1 MSSRK
6 SKRGQKLGSSRRN
19 KNRNQETEEKD
30 NDDGYQ
36 DPGKEEPES
45 ECQFLTVSENQSSN
59 ESSLLHPD
67 HPVVVCTS
75 PSSSVLE
82 FSPQPQSKEFNVVL
96 GQADITSKKRKMGS
110 TRKGNRN
117 FKFEEI
123 SEDEPEHRVQLTECT
138 SENEGN
144 SKNAE
149 YQNLEA
155 ALQSKHMDISSSEP
169 NQLHEAEFSQVLMHD
184 QSNLNCI
191 INDTLEVTEV
201 QSASLIYEHEHMTEF
216 SQDLKHDRSSLNVM
230 VKDTLEGSHAE
241 NIIQDE
247 VTGVQSASLIY
258 EHEHMTEDDK
268 MSTVIWENVN
278 SKASTEDE
286 KTVEHCLEHKDT
298 SLQLTEETIYKSEST
313 EVREDTDE
321 YKEVSAAWDRTDN
334 DSYEGLTETNLNQTM
349 VPYTNIISHLKMKDQ
364 ELGTSSE
371 QILSDEFQFQGDSEI
386 KCYREEKND
395 LSEARCWTGKSSA
408 DEKKGNAKNE
418 VDMHYNE
425 EKYRDTGTEGEVE
438 HDDMQSAN
446 SNQLLISKVSFTN
459 MLDSVTESELISA
472 KTLYGATESNKTCN
486 LQHNNPK
493 EFTTALEMQS
503 KEGDCSD
510 QMPEKVDEDRSEFSD
525 IETEVAGEE
534 NNDIKEEIK
543 VISTESFKTEDFKR
557 VDDEKDGMSTF
568 MNELEMASVI
578 TNIQDHAITGQASI
592 VIEDHGIESPDKI
605 STCPCLDSVEL
616 IHETQVKLDMPV
628 YNPIPDQKQNMYDEC
643 QVYPS
648 NAEQFE
654 STFPVV
660 YIQESIQ
667 VQDNSASENVS
678 FSRSKKNKI
687 DSFQRNLNGQNSG
700 GDQNAM
706 EETIQVQSLEES
718 TPVSE
723 DETLNFTAET
733 CYHQSPNMIEP
744 EAKKIDENVIKAEHL
759 VDTEVLKMQRRTE
772 VAESIIRNEE
782 TTCGGDKHNQP
793 ISLED
798 PRQNTYPDLK
808 LEQSKISE
816 CTEIVTD
823 RINTDHTVTFAE
835 PIDTAEVEQ
844 LLEEKILQATPTP
857 IPSSNSN
864 SRKMGSIHR
873 TLREKKNEKD
883 KEEDMYVEEKDT
895 AFTKRSTLLGPDTA
909 ASEEKDNDRKK
920 EINAG
925 HREKCTTEAEYT
937 QQYMYSEI
945 SSQTVLSY
953 QTTIKHSSSLTEHT
967 DFQKDDK
974 NSIENLESKNAEIQ
988 PQPQTRKKKKIGSTR
1003 RPSGRHQPPPEGEE
1017 GEWKELENAEEIEHQ
1032 LITQD
1037 AASSLINEPQNTM
1050 SEVTPN
1056 IHDST
1061 VTTEQIEII
1070 TTDVETGTGGIDA
1083 PPAILS
1089 IEVDQINTVVSHE
1102 VGTAGGIDAPPGIQV
1117 ISDMQMNTENIH
1129 TIVPDQDQ
1137 NITQEQLEN
1146 LTNWESEQDQPES
1159 TNPLLQ
1165 GQESQLSQ
1173 VEVIKENENTQEQK
1187 MDQDSTN
1194 AGVIKAHNND
1204 TKEEIKAGP
1213 TEHFTEEDITSA
1225 CSQQYVLCELTSQ
1238 TSDLGLAT
1246 IEYPSPA
1253 TEHLDFKEDEAN
1265 SIENVESR
1273 NAEIQPQTQTRKKK
1287 KIGSTR
1293 RPRGRHQ
1300 PPPEGEE
1307 GEWKELENAEEIE
1320 HQLITQDAT
1329 SNLINEPQNTM
1340 SEVTPN
1346 IHDSTVT
1353 TEQIEII
1360 TTDVETGTGGIDAQP
1375 SILSVV
1381 VDQINTVASHEVGN
1395 AEVLTDTIEQKEK
1408 SAVHEVKDSVVM
1420 HLDEQEM
1427 APVLTKIQ
1435 DDALIEHVSLT
1446 VRMHDNEIPDNEC
1459 ASRANVH
1466 STCENVDNSNAEIKT
1481 QSQPKTKK
1489 KIGSTRRPRGRHQ
1502 PPPEGEE
1509 GEWKELENAEEIEHQ
1524 LITQDATSNLIN
1536 EPQNTMS
1543 EVTPNIHDSTETTEQ
1558 IEMITTDV
1566 ETGTGGIDAPPAILS
1581 IEVDQ
1586 INTVV
1591 SHEVGTAGGIDA
1603 PPGIQ
1608 VISDMQMNT
1617 ENIHTSVPDQDQNI
1631 TQEQLENLTNWKSEQ
1646 DQPESTNP
1654 LLQGQESQLSQVEV
1668 IKENENTQE
1677 QKKDQ
1682 DSTNAGV
1689 IKAHNN
1695 DTKEEI
1701 KAGPTDHFTK
1711 EDITSA
1717 CSQQYVLCELT
1728 SQTSDLGLATIE
1740 YPSPATEHLDFTEDE
1755 ANSIENVESR
1765 NAEIQPQT
1773 QTRKK
1778 KKIGSTRRPRG
1789 RHQPPPEGEEGE
1801 WKELENAEEIEHQ
1814 LITQDAA
1821 SSLINEP
1828 QNTMSEVTP
1837 NIHDST
1843 VTTEQIEIITTDV
1856 ETGTGGIDAQPS
1868 ILSVEVDQI
1877 NTVASREV
1885 ANAEVLTDTIEQKEK
1900 SAVHEVKDSVVM
1912 HLNEQEMAPVVTK
1925 IQDDALIEHVS
1936 LTVRMHDN
1944 EILDNECASRANA
1957 HSTCENV
1964 DNSNAEIETQSQT
1977 KTKKK
1982 IGSTRRPRGRH
1993 QPPPEGEEG
2002 EWKDLENA
2010 EEIEHQLITQVAA
2023 SSLINEPQNTMSEV
2037 TPNIHDSTVTTEQIE
2052 IITTDV
2058 ETGTGG
2064 IDAPPAILSIEVD
2077 QINTVVSHEVAT
2089 AGGID
2094 APPGIQVISDMQMNT
2109 ENIRTIVPDQDQNI
2123 TQEQLENLTNWES
2136 EQDQPESTN
2145 PLLQGQES
2153 QLSQVEVIKENEN
2166 TQEQKMDQDSTNAGV
2181 IKAHNNDTKEEI
2193 KAGPTEHFTEED
2205 ITSACSQQYVLC
2217 ELTSQTS
2224 DLGLATIEYPSPAT
2238 EHLDFK
2244 EDEANSIENVKSRNA
2259 EIQPQTQTRKK
2270 KKIGST
2276 RRPRGRH
2283 QPPPEGEEGEW
2294 KELENAEEIEHQ
2306 LITQDATSNL
2316 INEPQNTMS
2325 EVTPNIHDSTVTTEQ
2340 IEIISTDVE
2349 TGTGGIDA
2357 QPSILS
2363 VEVDQINTVASHEV
2377 GNAEVL
2383 TDTIEQKEKSAV
2395 HEVKD
2400 SVVMHL
2406 DEQEMAPV
2414 VTKIQDDALIEHVS
2428 LTVRM
2433 HDNEIPDNE
2442 CTSRANV
2449 HSTCE
2454 NVDNNNAEI
2463 ETQSQP
2469 KTKKKIGSTRRPR
2482 GRHQPPPEGEEG
2494 EWKDLENAE
2503 EIEHQLIT
2511 QVAASS
2517 LINEPQNTMSEVTP
2531 NIHDSTE
2538 TTEQIEMITTDVET
2552 GTGGIDAPPAILSI
2566 EVDQI
2571 NTVVSHE
2578 VGTAGGIDAPPGIQV
2593 ISDMQMNTE
2602 NIHTSVPDQD
2612 QNITQEQLENLTN
2625 WESEQDQPENTNPLL
2640 QGQESQLFQV
2650 EVIKENEN
2658 TQEQKMDQDSTNAG
2672 VIKAHNND
2680 TKEEIKAGP
2689 TEHFT
2694 EEDIT
2699 SACSQQYVLC
2709 ELTSQTSDLGLA
2721 TIEYPSPATEHPDF
2735 KEDEA
2740 NSIKNVE
2747 SRNAEIQP
2755 QTQTRKKKKIGSTRR
2770 PRGRHQPPPEGEE
2783 GEWKELENAEEIE
2796 HQLITQDAASSLIN
2810 EPQNTMS
2817 EVTPNIHDSTV
2828 TTEQIEIISTDVE
2841 TGTGGIDAQ
2850 PSILSVEVDQINT
2863 VASHE
2868 VGNAEVLTDTIEQKE
2883 KSAVHE
2889 VKDSVVMHL
2898 DEQEM
2903 APVLTKI
2910 QDDVLIEHVS
2920 LTVRMHDNEIL
2931 DNECASRANVHST
2944 CENVDNSN
2952 AEIETQS
2959 QPKTKK
2965 KIGSTRRPR
2974 GRHQPPP
2981 EGEEGEWKD
2990 LENAEEIEHQ
3000 LITQVAASSLIN
3012 EPQNTMSE
3020 VTPNIHDSTETT
3032 EQIEMITTDVET
3044 GTGGID
3050 APPAILSIE
3059 VDQINTVVS
3068 HEVGTAGGI
3077 DAPPGT
3083 QVISD
3088 MQMNTENI
3096 HTIVPDQDQNITQ
3109 EQLENLTNWESEQD
3123 QPESTNPLLQ
3133 GQESQL
3139 FQVEVIKE
3147 NENTQEQK
3155 MDQDSTNAGVIEA
3168 HNNDTKEEIIA
3179 GPTEHFT
3186 EEDITSACSQQYVL
3200 CELTSQTSDLGLA
3213 TIEYPSP
3220 ATEHPDFK
3228 EDEANSIENVESRNA
3243 EIQPQTQT
3251 RKKKKIG
3258 STRRPRGRHQPPPE
3272 GDEGEWKELENAE
3285 EIEHQLITQDA
3296 ASSLINEP
3304 QNTMSEVTPNIHDST
3319 VTTEQIEIITTDV
3332 ETGTGGIDAPPSILS
3347 VEVDQINT
3355 VASHEVGNAEVLTD
3369 TIEQKEKS
3377 AVHEVKDS
3385 VLMHLDEQE
3394 MAPVVTKIQDDALIE
3409 HVSLTVRMHDN
3420 EIPDNE
3426 CASRANVHSTCENV
3440 DNSNA
3445 EIKTQSQP
3453 KAKKKI
3459 GSTRRPRGR
3468 HQPPPEGE
3476 EGEWK
3481 DLENAEEI
3489 EHQLITQVA
3498 ASSLINEPQNTM
3510 SEVTPNIHDS
3520 TETTEQIEMITTDVE
3535 TGTGGIDAPPA
3546 ILSIEVDQI
3555 NTVVSHEVGTAGGID
3570 APPGIQVISD
3580 MQMNTENIHTSVPD
3594 QDQNITQEQL
3604 ENLTNWESEQDQ
3616 PESTNPLLQGQ
3627 ESQLSQVEVIKEN
3640 ENTQEQKM
3648 DQDSTN
3654 AGVIKAH
3661 NNDTKEDIKTG
3672 PTEHFTEED
3681 ITSACS
3687 QQYVLCELTSQTSDL
3702 GLATIEYPSPAT
3714 EHPDFKEDEANSIK
3728 NVESR
3733 NVEIQPQTQ
3742 TRKKKKI
3749 GSTRRPRGRHQP
3761 PPEGEEGEWKELE
3774 NAEEIEHQLI
3784 TQVAASSLINEP
3796 QNTMSEVTPNIH
3808 DSTVTTEQI
3817 EIITTEGQTGTGG
3830 IDAQP
3835 SILSV
3840 EVDQINTVASHE
3852 VGNAEGLTDTIEQK
3866 EKSAVHE
3873 VKDSVVMHLDEQEM
3887 APVVTKIQDDALI
3900 EHVSLTVRM
3909 HDNEIPDNECASRAN
3924 VHSTCENVESRNAE
3938 IQPQTQT
3945 RKKKK
3950 IGSTRRPRGRHQPPP
3965 EGEEGEW
3972 KELENAEEIEHQL
3985 ITQDAASSLI
3995 NEPQNTM
4002 SEVTPNIHDSTV
4014 TTEQIEIITTDVE
4027 TGTGGIDA
4035 QPSILS
4041 VEVDQINTVAS
4052 HEVGN
4057 AEGLTDTIEQKE
4069 KSAVHEVKDSVLM
4082 HLDEQEMAPVVTKI
4096 QDDALIEHVSLTVR
4110 MHDNEIPD
4118 NECASI
4124 ANVHSTCENMDN
4136 SNAGIQ
4142 TQRQHNK
4149 KKKFGS
4155 TRRPRGGHQP
4165 PPDGEEEE
4173 WKDLENTEEI
4183 QCIDHAAS
4191 SNLLTELQNAISES
4205 LDTHCTKNLNASQL
4219 AYPIQLIPETQ
4230 ASLDMPVVS
4239 EQYHT
4244 MFEEPLENPKNN
4256 ESEKEQCD
4264 STCPIVHMQELNLA
4278 PDYMAKQSSGDSNSG
4293 RRKKIGS
4300 TRRSLRVI
4308 KEKENIQEET
4318 RGESTPNSAKDNGQ
4332 KGAYHLTAEIS
4343 LQSIQ
4348 THSDPI
4354 NIIEHEAVEMGSIC
4368 KNLEEGQSKQE
4379 AWQRSTDMSPRHVGD
4394 YDKKYLK
4401 LVSNEDIVNPESSS
4415 CDKKASIQEYKT
4427 KIHHKLDQSEGSLL
4441 SEIELYLNKS
4451 FENTLYATALNPNI
4465 SEFSEPMFEGSLQ
4478 PPSSQNPQIHME
4490 QSSPARKRKMGSSRK
4505 MPRNK
4510 HEEKTPY
4517 ESEGSE
4523 QEKEN
4528 LDKNSVKNSEP
4539 KIEAKSVEETE
4550 GTEDMKESA
4559 ELMSEVQALSEI
4571 NESST
4576 QVTEQPLP
4584 EGRRKFGSRRTTKG
4598 CSGLGAFTHGDY
4610 ESNQE
4615 NTDIQ
4620 MTKDLRVSDPIS
4632 HQVSEAR
4639 PGTEEVTKVKDTN
4652 ISPEAGL
4659 VSLDSNRKT
4668 SPSVVSTGIRQKI
4681 DFEQWNEQNFG
4692 QLVYNIVM
4700 VGNSSVGK
4708 TSFIKRLQSGHFIPD
4723 YSSTIGVDTFV
4734 HTVTLGSKTVKLYVW
4749 DTAGQER
4756 YHSITRQVFHKA
4768 QGLLLMYDITSS
4780 QSFHAVRA
4788 WISQIQENAHP
4799 DVILMLLGNKNDCA
4813 DREVQLQEGET
4824 LSKEYDI
4831 HFMECSVATGENV
4844 SESLK
4849 TLAWLLMKQRVR
4861 KEEEHKTLQPKPQ
4874 QNKKSGC
4881 C

>member
-19 KNRNQETEEKD
+19 KNHNQETEEKD

-36 DPGKEEPES
+36 DPGKEEHES

-59 ESSLLHPD
+59 KSSLLHPD
-67 HPVVVCTS
+67 QPVVVCTS

-82 FSPQPQSKEFNVVL
+82 FSPQPQSQEFNVVL

-123 SEDEPEHRVQLTECT
+123 SEDEPEHRVQLSEGFSDEHKVDEEASIKEYGGKEDQT
-138 SENEGN
+138 SLMDCLHSQSSESLSSVLQGKHFGPDTIMQNEDD
-144 SKNAE
+144 SKNDK
-149 YQNLEA
+149 YQHLEA
-155 ALQSKHMDISSSEP
+155 AVKSKPTDIFSSEP
-169 NQLHEAEFSQVLMHD
+169 NQPKEA
-184 QSNLNCI
+184 
-191 INDTLEVTEV
+191 
-201 QSASLIYEHEHMTEF
+201 EF
-216 SQDLKHDRSSLNVM
+216 SQDLKHDQSSLNVM
-230 VKDTLEGSHAE
+230 VNDTLEGSHAE
-241 NIIQDE
+241 DIVQDK

-268 MSTVIWENVN
+268 MSTVKWENVN

-286 KTVEHCLEHKDT
+286 KTVEHSLEHKDKP
-298 SLQLTEETIYKSEST
+298 LQLTEESIYKSEST

-349 VPYTNIISHLKMKDQ
+349 VPDTNIISHLKMKDQ

-386 KCYREEKND
+386 ICYREEKND

-425 EKYRDTGTEGEVE
+425 EKYRATRTEGEVE
-438 HDDMQSAN
+438 YDDMQSAN
-446 SNQLLISKVSFTN
+446 SNQLLISKVSSTN
-459 MLDSVTESELISA
+459 RFDSVTESELIPA
-472 KTLYGATESNKTCN
+472 KTLYGATESNSKTCN

-493 EFTTALEMQS
+493 EFPTELEMQS

-510 QMPEKVDEDRSEFSD
+510 QMPEKVDKDRSEFSD
-525 IETEVAGEE
+525 TETEVAGEE
-534 NNDIKEEIK
+534 NNDIKEEINA
-543 VISTESFKTEDFKR
+543 ISTESFTKDDFKR

-568 MNELEMASVI
+568 MNELEMASVM
-578 TNIQDHAITGQASI
+578 TNIQDYVITGQASI
-592 VIEDHGIESPDKI
+592 VIEDHGIESPDKGG
-605 STCPCLDSVEL
+605 TCPYLDSVEL

-643 QVYPS
+643 QVYPT

-654 STFPVV
+654 STFPIV
-660 YIQESIQ
+660 YMQESRQ
-667 VQDNSASENVS
+667 VQDNSASENVR
-678 FSRSKKNKI
+678 FSPSKKNKI
-687 DSFQRNLNGQNSG
+687 DSFQRNLSGQISV

-718 TPVSE
+718 TPVSG
-723 DETLNFTAET
+723 DETLNFTAES
-733 CYHQSPNMIEP
+733 CYHHSPNMIEP

-759 VDTEVLKMQRRTE
+759 VDTEVLKMQSRTE

-782 TTCGGDKHNQP
+782 TTWEGDKHDQP

-808 LEQSKISE
+808 LEQSKTSE
-816 CTEIVTD
+816 CTELVTD
-823 RINTDHTVTFAE
+823 RLNTDHTVTFAE
-835 PIDTAEVEQ
+835 PVDTAELEQ
-844 LLEEKILQATPTP
+844 VLGEKILQATPTP
-857 IPSSNSN
+857 IPSTNSHR
-864 SRKMGSIHR
+864 RKMGSIRR
-873 TLREKKNEKD
+873 TLGEKKKEKD

-895 AFTKRSTLLGPDTA
+895 AFTKRSMLLGPETG
-909 ASEEKDNDRKK
+909 ASEENDNDRNK

-925 HREKCTTEAEYT
+925 HRENFTTEAKYT

-945 SSQTVLSY
+945 PSQTVLSF
-953 QTTIKHSSSLTEHT
+953 QTAIKNPSSPTEHT

-974 NSIENLESKNAEIQ
+974 NNIENLESKNAEIQ
-988 PQPQTRKKKKIGSTR
+988 MQTQTKKKKKIGSTR
-1003 RPSGRHQPPPEGEE
+1003 RPHGRHQLQAEGEE

-1032 LITQD
+1032 LITQV
-1037 AASSLINEPQNTM
+1037 ATSNLINEPQKTM

-1061 VTTEQIEII
+1061 VTTEQIQII
-1070 TTDVETGTGGIDA
+1070 TTEGQTGT
-1083 PPAILS
+1083 
-1089 IEVDQINTVVSHE
+1089 
-1102 VGTAGGIDAPPGIQV
+1102 GGIDAPPGIQV

-1129 TIVPDQDQ
+1129 TVVPDQDQ
-1137 NITQEQLEN
+1137 NITQQQLEN
-1146 LTNWESEQDQPES
+1146 LNDWESEQEQPES

-1165 GQESQLSQ
+1165 VQESQSSQ
-1173 VEVIKENENTQEQK
+1173 VEVIKENENTEEQK
-1187 MDQDSTN
+1187 MDQNRTSTWF
-1194 AGVIKAHNND
+1194 IEEHNND

-1213 TEHFTEEDITSA
+1213 TDNFTKEDITSV

-1238 TSDLGLAT
+1238 TSDLGLTT

-1273 NAEIQPQTQTRKKK
+1273 SAEIQPQTQTRKKK
-1287 KIGSTR
+1287 KMGSTR
-1293 RPRGRHQ
+1293 RPHGRHQ
-1300 PPPEGEE
+1300 PPQEGEE

-1320 HQLITQDAT
+1320 HQLITQVAT

-1360 TTDVETGTGGIDAQP
+1360 TTEGQTGTGGIDA
-1375 SILSVV
+1375 ILSIE
-1381 VDQINTVASHEVGN
+1381 VDQINTVASHEVGT
-1395 AEVLTDTIEQKEK
+1395 AEGLTDTIEQKEK

-1427 APVLTKIQ
+1427 APVVTKTQ

-1446 VRMHDNEIPDNEC
+1446 VRMQDNEIPDNEC

-1466 STCENVDNSNAEIKT
+1466 STCENVDNSNAEILMQT
-1481 QSQPKTKK
+1481 QPKTKK

-1524 LITQDATSNLIN
+1524 LITQVATSNLIN

-1543 EVTPNIHDSTETTEQ
+1543 EVTPNIHGSTVTTEQ
-1558 IEMITTDV
+1558 IEIITT
-1566 ETGTGGIDAPPAILS
+1566 EGQTGTGGIDAILS

-1586 INTVV
+1586 INTVA

-1617 ENIHTSVPDQDQNI
+1617 ENIHTVVPDQDQNI
-1631 TQEQLENLTNWKSEQ
+1631 TQQQLENLTDWESEQ
-1646 DQPESTNP
+1646 EQPESTNP
-1654 LLQGQESQLSQVEV
+1654 LLQVQESQSSQVEV
-1668 IKENENTQE
+1668 IKENENTEE
-1677 QKKDQ
+1677 QKMDQ
-1682 DSTNAGV
+1682 NRTSTWF
-1689 IKAHNN
+1689 IEEHNN

-1701 KAGPTDHFTK
+1701 KAGPTDNFTK
-1711 EDITSA
+1711 EDITSV

-1728 SQTSDLGLATIE
+1728 SQTSDLGLTTIE
-1740 YPSPATEHLDFTEDE
+1740 YPSPATEHLDFKEDE

-1765 NAEIQPQT
+1765 SAEIQPQT

-1778 KKIGSTRRPRG
+1778 KKMGSTRRPHG

-1814 LITQDAA
+1814 LITQ
-1821 SSLINEP
+1821 
-1828 QNTMSEVTP
+1828 V
-1837 NIHDST
+1837 
-1843 VTTEQIEIITTDV
+1843 
-1856 ETGTGGIDAQPS
+1856 
-1868 ILSVEVDQI
+1868 
-1877 NTVASREV
+1877 
-1885 ANAEVLTDTIEQKEK
+1885 
-1900 SAVHEVKDSVVM
+1900 
-1912 HLNEQEMAPVVTK
+1912 
-1925 IQDDALIEHVS
+1925 
-1936 LTVRMHDN
+1936 
-1944 EILDNECASRANA
+1944 
-1957 HSTCENV
+1957 
-1964 DNSNAEIETQSQT
+1964 
-1977 KTKKK
+1977 
-1982 IGSTRRPRGRH
+1982 
-1993 QPPPEGEEG
+1993 
-2002 EWKDLENA
+2002 
-2010 EEIEHQLITQVAA
+2010 
-2023 SSLINEPQNTMSEV
+2023 
-2037 TPNIHDSTVTTEQIE
+2037 
-2052 IITTDV
+2052 
-2058 ETGTGG
+2058 
-2064 IDAPPAILSIEVD
+2064 
-2077 QINTVVSHEVAT
+2077 
-2089 AGGID
+2089 
-2094 APPGIQVISDMQMNT
+2094 
-2109 ENIRTIVPDQDQNI
+2109 
-2123 TQEQLENLTNWES
+2123 
-2136 EQDQPESTN
+2136 
-2145 PLLQGQES
+2145 
-2153 QLSQVEVIKENEN
+2153 
-2166 TQEQKMDQDSTNAGV
+2166 
-2181 IKAHNNDTKEEI
+2181 
-2193 KAGPTEHFTEED
+2193 
-2205 ITSACSQQYVLC
+2205 
-2217 ELTSQTS
+2217 
-2224 DLGLATIEYPSPAT
+2224 
-2238 EHLDFK
+2238 
-2244 EDEANSIENVKSRNA
+2244 
-2259 EIQPQTQTRKK
+2259 
-2270 KKIGST
+2270 
-2276 RRPRGRH
+2276 
-2283 QPPPEGEEGEW
+2283 
-2294 KELENAEEIEHQ
+2294 
-2306 LITQDATSNL
+2306 ATSNL

-2325 EVTPNIHDSTVTTEQ
+2325 EVTPNIHGSTVTTEQ
-2340 IEIISTDVE
+2340 IEIITTE
-2349 TGTGGIDA
+2349 GQTGTGGIDA
-2357 QPSILS
+2357 ILS
-2363 VEVDQINTVASHEV
+2363 IEVDQINTVASHEV
-2377 GNAEVL
+2377 GTAEGL

-2428 LTVRM
+2428 LTVKM

-2442 CTSRANV
+2442 CASRANV

-2454 NVDNNNAEI
+2454 NVDNSNAEI
-2463 ETQSQP
+2463 LTQTQP
-2469 KTKKKIGSTRRPR
+2469 KT
-2482 GRHQPPPEGEEG
+2482 
-2494 EWKDLENAE
+2494 
-2503 EIEHQLIT
+2503 
-2511 QVAASS
+2511 
-2517 LINEPQNTMSEVTP
+2517 
-2531 NIHDSTE
+2531 
-2538 TTEQIEMITTDVET
+2538 
-2552 GTGGIDAPPAILSI
+2552 
-2566 EVDQI
+2566 
-2571 NTVVSHE
+2571 
-2578 VGTAGGIDAPPGIQV
+2578 
-2593 ISDMQMNTE
+2593 
-2602 NIHTSVPDQD
+2602 
-2612 QNITQEQLENLTN
+2612 
-2625 WESEQDQPENTNPLL
+2625 
-2640 QGQESQLFQV
+2640 
-2650 EVIKENEN
+2650 
-2658 TQEQKMDQDSTNAG
+2658 
-2672 VIKAHNND
+2672 
-2680 TKEEIKAGP
+2680 
-2689 TEHFT
+2689 
-2694 EEDIT
+2694 
-2699 SACSQQYVLC
+2699 
-2709 ELTSQTSDLGLA
+2709 
-2721 TIEYPSPATEHPDF
+2721 
-2735 KEDEA
+2735 
-2740 NSIKNVE
+2740 
-2747 SRNAEIQP
+2747 
-2755 QTQTRKKKKIGSTRR
+2755 KKKIGSTRR

-2796 HQLITQDAASSLIN
+2796 HQLITQVATSNLIN

-2817 EVTPNIHDSTV
+2817 EVTPNIHGSTV
-2828 TTEQIEIISTDVE
+2828 TTEQIEIITTE
-2841 TGTGGIDAQ
+2841 GQTGTGGIDA
-2850 PSILSVEVDQINT
+2850 ILSIEVDQINT

-2868 VGNAEVLTDTIEQKE
+2868 VGTAEGLTDTIEQKE

-2903 APVLTKI
+2903 APVVTKI
-2910 QDDVLIEHVS
+2910 QDDALIEHVS
-2920 LTVRMHDNEIL
+2920 LTVKMHDNEIP

-2952 AEIETQS
+2952 AEILTQT

-2981 EGEEGEWKD
+2981 EGEEGEWKE

-3000 LITQVAASSLIN
+3000 LITQVATSNLIN

-3020 VTPNIHDSTETT
+3020 VTPNIHGSTVTT
-3032 EQIEMITTDVET
+3032 EQIEIITTEGQT

-3050 APPAILSIE
+3050 AILSIE
-3059 VDQINTVVS
+3059 VDQINTVAS
-3068 HEVGTAGGI
+3068 HEVDTARGI
-3077 DAPPGT
+3077 NAPPGI

-3096 HTIVPDQDQNITQ
+3096 HTVVPDQDQNITQ
-3109 EQLENLTNWESEQD
+3109 QQLENLTDWESEQE

-3133 GQESQL
+3133 VQESQSS
-3139 FQVEVIKE
+3139 QVEVIKE
-3147 NENTQEQK
+3147 NENRQEQK
-3155 MDQDSTNAGVIEA
+3155 MDQNRTSTWFIEE
-3168 HNNDTKEEIIA
+3168 HNNDTKEEIKA
-3179 GPTEHFT
+3179 GPTDNFT
-3186 EEDITSACSQQYVL
+3186 KEDITNVCSQQYVL
-3200 CELTSQTSDLGLA
+3200 CELTSQTSDLGLT

-3220 ATEHPDFK
+3220 ATEHLDFK
-3228 EDEANSIENVESRNA
+3228 EDEANSIENVESRSA

-3251 RKKKKIG
+3251 RKKKKMGSTRRPHGRHQPPPEGEEGEWKELENAEEIEHQLITQVATSNLINEPQNTMSEVTPNIHGSTVTTEQIEIITTEGQTGTGGIDAILSIEVDQINTVASHEVGTAEGLTDTIEQKEKSAVHEVKDSVVMHLDEQEMAPVVTKIQDDALIEHVSLTVKMHDNEIPDNECASRANVHSTCENVDNSNAEILTQTQPKTKKKIG

-3272 GDEGEWKELENAE
+3272 GEEGEWKELENAE
-3285 EIEHQLITQDA
+3285 EIEHQLITQVA
-3296 ASSLINEP
+3296 TSNLINEP
-3304 QNTMSEVTPNIHDST
+3304 QNTMSEVTPNIHGST
-3319 VTTEQIEIITTDV
+3319 VTTEQIEIITT
-3332 ETGTGGIDAPPSILS
+3332 EGKTGTGGIDAILS
-3347 VEVDQINT
+3347 IEVDQINTVASPEVGTAGGIDAPPGIQVISDMQLNTENIHRVLSDQDQNITQQQLENLTDWESEQEQPESTNPLLQVQESQSSQVEVIKENENRQEQKMDQNRTSTWFIEEHNNDTKEEIKAGPTDNFTKEDITSVCSQKYVLCELTSQTSDLGLTTIEYPSPATEHLDFKEDEANSIENVESRSVEIQPQTQTRKKKKMGSTRRPHGRHQPPPEGEEGEWKELENAEEIEHQLITQVATSNLINEPQNTMSEVTPNIHGSTVTTEQIEIITTEGQTGTGGIDAILSIEVDQINT
-3355 VASHEVGNAEVLTD
+3355 VASHEVGTAEGLTD

-3385 VLMHLDEQE
+3385 VVLHLDEQE

-3445 EIKTQSQP
+3445 EI
-3453 KAKKKI
+3453 
-3459 GSTRRPRGR
+3459 
-3468 HQPPPEGE
+3468 
-3476 EGEWK
+3476 
-3481 DLENAEEI
+3481 
-3489 EHQLITQVA
+3489 
-3498 ASSLINEPQNTM
+3498 
-3510 SEVTPNIHDS
+3510 
-3520 TETTEQIEMITTDVE
+3520 
-3535 TGTGGIDAPPA
+3535 
-3546 ILSIEVDQI
+3546 
-3555 NTVVSHEVGTAGGID
+3555 
-3570 APPGIQVISD
+3570 
-3580 MQMNTENIHTSVPD
+3580 
-3594 QDQNITQEQL
+3594 
-3604 ENLTNWESEQDQ
+3604 
-3616 PESTNPLLQGQ
+3616 
-3627 ESQLSQVEVIKEN
+3627 
-3640 ENTQEQKM
+3640 
-3648 DQDSTN
+3648 
-3654 AGVIKAH
+3654 
-3661 NNDTKEDIKTG
+3661 
-3672 PTEHFTEED
+3672 
-3681 ITSACS
+3681 
-3687 QQYVLCELTSQTSDL
+3687 
-3702 GLATIEYPSPAT
+3702 
-3714 EHPDFKEDEANSIK
+3714 
-3728 NVESR
+3728 
-3733 NVEIQPQTQ
+3733 QPQTQ
-3742 TRKKKKI
+3742 IRKKKKI

-3784 TQVAASSLINEP
+3784 TQVATSNLINEP

-3830 IDAQP
+3830 IEA
-3835 SILSV
+3835 ILSI

-3852 VGNAEGLTDTIEQK
+3852 VGNPEGLTDTIEQK

-3924 VHSTCENVESRNAE
+3924 VHSTCENV
-3938 IQPQTQT
+3938 
-3945 RKKKK
+3945 
-3950 IGSTRRPRGRHQPPP
+3950 
-3965 EGEEGEW
+3965 
-3972 KELENAEEIEHQL
+3972 
-3985 ITQDAASSLI
+3985 
-3995 NEPQNTM
+3995 
-4002 SEVTPNIHDSTV
+4002 
-4014 TTEQIEIITTDVE
+4014 
-4027 TGTGGIDA
+4027 
-4035 QPSILS
+4035 
-4041 VEVDQINTVAS
+4041 
-4052 HEVGN
+4052 
-4057 AEGLTDTIEQKE
+4057 
-4069 KSAVHEVKDSVLM
+4069 
-4082 HLDEQEMAPVVTKI
+4082 
-4096 QDDALIEHVSLTVR
+4096 
-4110 MHDNEIPD
+4110 
-4118 NECASI
+4118 
-4124 ANVHSTCENMDN
+4124 DN
-4136 SNAGIQ
+4136 SNAEIQ
-4142 TQRQHNK
+4142 TQRQHKK

-4155 TRRPRGGHQP
+4155 TRRPHGGHQP
-4165 PPDGEEEE
+4165 PPEGEEGE

-4191 SNLLTELQNAISES
+4191 SNLLSELQNAITES
-4205 LDTHCTKNLNASQL
+4205 LDTHCTT
-4219 AYPIQLIPETQ
+4219 QLIPETQ

-4244 MFEEPLENPKNN
+4244 MFEESLENPKNN

-4264 STCPIVHMQELNLA
+4264 ITCPVVHIQELNLA
-4278 PDYMAKQSSGDSNSG
+4278 PHYMAKQSSGDSNSG

-4308 KEKENIQEET
+4308 KEKENIQEQT
-4318 RGESTPNSAKDNGQ
+4318 RGESTPKSAKDNAQ
-4332 KGAYHLTAEIS
+4332 NGAYHLTAEIS
-4343 LQSIQ
+4343 HQSIQ
-4348 THSDPI
+4348 THSDPL
-4354 NIIEHEAVEMGSIC
+4354 NIIEHEAEEMGSIC

-4379 AWQRSTDMSPRHVGD
+4379 AWQSSTDMSPRYVGD

-4401 LVSNEDIVNPESSS
+4401 LVSNEDMVNPESSS
-4415 CDKKASIQEYKT
+4415 CNKKASVPEYKT
-4427 KIHHKLDQSEGSLL
+4427 KIHHKLDHSEGSLL

-4451 FENTLYATALNPNI
+4451 FENTLNTTVLNPNI

-4478 PPSSQNPQIHME
+4478 LPSSQNPQIHME

-4510 HEEKTPY
+4510 HEEKTPN

-4528 LDKNSVKNSEP
+4528 LDKNRVKNSDP
-4539 KIEAKSVEETE
+4539 KTEAKLVEETVMAE

-4559 ELMSEVQALSEI
+4559 ELMSEVQALSET

-4620 MTKDLRVSDPIS
+4620 MTKDLRVSDPCFISEPKSPPIS

-4639 PGTEEVTKVKDTN
+4639 PGTEEVTKVKNTN
-4652 ISPEAGL
+4652 ISHEAGL

-4681 DFEQWNEQNFG
+4681 DFEQWNEQIPDFG
-4692 QLVYNIVM
+4692 ELVYNIVM

-4734 HTVTLGSKTVKLYVW
+4734 HTVTFGNKTVKLYVW